1 MDKNQ
6 VSEVKRK
13 TIISALSLFF
23 QSGYAA
29 FLGLAANLVL
39 TILLS
44 PGVFG
49 IYIAT
54 LSIISIL
61 NYFSDIGL
69 AASLIQKKEITRDDE
84 KTAFTIQQFL
94 VISLVIVGFLA
105 TSTIRNFYKLPVE
118 GTFLYWSLL
127 LGFFLSSLKTIPSV
141 FLERKIHFQKIVL
154 VQVIENTFFYLTV
167 ITLAIM
173 GYGLNSFTYAVIL
186 RSVVGLISI
195 YIISPWKPGIGINIA
210 SFKRLVSFGAP
221 FQASSLLA
229 LVKDDLMILYLGKVL
244 GFTGLGYIGWA
255 KKWAEAPIRIIMDN
269 ISRILFPLFSKF
281 QNEKERLTKLVEK
294 IIFYQSFLILPA
306 IIGAALTMHQFID
319 LIPRYS
325 QWTQALPLFYLFC
338 LSALLSS
345 YSTPFI
351 NLLNG
356 LGYVKISFYFMVG
369 WTAATWILTP
379 ILIKMFGYL
388 GFPITLVML
397 SMSFIVVIYQTKKVV
412 NFSFLTN
419 IFPFLVSSF
428 IMAAIVTLLL
438 NFSPFSSLVA
448 LIIAVL
454 VGIMSYLFMIRFV
467 FKIDFLKEFKI
478 LRKNE

>member
-154 VQVIENTFFYLTV
+154 VQIIENTFFYLTV
-167 ITLAIM
+167 IILALM

-186 RSVVGLISI
+186 RSLVGLTSI
-195 YIISPWKPGIGINIA
+195 YIISPWKPAIGINA
-210 SFKRLVSFGAP
+210 VSFRRLVSFGAP
-221 FQASSLLA
+221 
-229 LVKDDLMILYLGKVL
+229 
-244 GFTGLGYIGWA
+244 
-255 KKWAEAPIRIIMDN
+255 
-269 ISRILFPLFSKF
+269 
-281 QNEKERLTKLVEK
+281 
-294 IIFYQSFLILPA
+294 
-306 IIGAALTMHQFID
+306 
-319 LIPRYS
+319 
-325 QWTQALPLFYLFC
+325 
-338 LSALLSS
+338 
-345 YSTPFI
+345 
-351 NLLNG
+351 
-356 LGYVKISFYFMVG
+356 
-369 WTAATWILTP
+369 
-379 ILIKMFGYL
+379 
-388 GFPITLVML
+388 
-397 SMSFIVVIYQTKKVV
+397 
-412 NFSFLTN
+412 
-419 IFPFLVSSF
+419 
-428 IMAAIVTLLL
+428 
-438 NFSPFSSLVA
+438 
-448 LIIAVL
+448 
-454 VGIMSYLFMIRFV
+454 
-467 FKIDFLKEFKI
+467 
-478 LRKNE
+478 